1 MKVETCKLN
10 GVLPMDY
17 FIKVLEALTDA
28 KRTHLWCCLN
38 LGEYYS
44 YSQTA
49 RLQQTD
55 EVART
60 SIRFLESDHCK
71 KMTRTLEH
79 RGEAWRVLVE
89 QR

>member
-1 MKVETCKLN
+1 
-10 GVLPMDY
+10 MDY
-17 FIKVLEALTDA
+17 FIKVLEALTDD

-71 KMTRTLEH
+71 KNDPH
-79 RGEAWRVLVE
+79 IGASWRGLASSSSTKIML
-89 QR
+89 